1 MCRSACCHFDRVG
14 LKIPWWSPGMYCPY
28 QTYAE
33 QCRRGRIPA
42 NQIGKGLTDAGS
54 DLLASRCIRAS
65 SPVKCQVDLL
75 TKLLGR
81 STGVFAAKYF

>member
-1 MCRSACCHFDRVG
+1 MLSSAG
-14 LKIPWWSPGMYCPY
+14 GGEY
-28 QTYAE
+28 Q
-33 QCRRGRIPA
+33 Q

-65 SPVKCQVDLL
+65 SPLKCQVDLL

-81 STGVFAAKYF
+81 STGVFSAKYF